1 MEFHSIRSCQ
11 AGFLVVRFVAVV
23 AVPAVEDVERAGAA
37 VLGMARLTSFL
48 RAAERIL
55 VLGFEG
61 DVAVVL
67 RDVGWIFFHE
77 EVLDGD
83 LLEGCSGNAEDCNLL
98 VKVFADDCDAVL
110 CAGTTFFQ
118 DDGKSFAA
126 LAGFVARVV
135 PLDFWVLFL
144 SSTTACCPSCT
155 ALLRDRDFG

>member
-55 VLGFEG
+55 LLGFEG

-144 SSTTACCPSCT
+144 SSTTAFCPSCT